1 MIVSRLLT
9 ASKGR
14 LLGLEVERVVIGL
27 AYTGVL
33 LSDGRCGLAAT
44 PDEGRDCVAY
54 ARAGRLG
61 GMPAWELAQGLIS
74 YEPLASSLGLAT
86 VNAALGEEVQ
96 PSPDPLE
103 ALGIRE
109 GDVVGMVGYIGP
121 LAGPLRER
129 ARKLLI
135 FERDLSRAPGL
146 LPDWAAELELPRCDV
161 VFISGTT
168 FINKTVDRL
177 LSLSRGRVAVIGP
190 STPMWPGLFEWGV
203 DWLFGARA
211 SDPARVL
218 RVIAE
223 GGGTRALYRNGL
235 VKVALGREELAT
247 VCVKGLGE
255 APQHER

>member
-1 MIVSRLLT
+1 MIASRLLS
-9 ASKGR
+9 ALRGR

-27 AYTGVL
+27 AYTGVV

-44 PDEGRDCVAY
+44 PHEGRGCAAY
-54 ARAGRLG
+54 PRAGRLK
-61 GMPAWELAQGLIS
+61 GMPAWELAQGLVS
-74 YEPLASSLGLAT
+74 SDPMAASLGLAT
-86 VNAALGEEVQ
+86 VNAALGGDAG

-103 ALGIRE
+103 ALGVSE
-109 GDVVGMVGYIGP
+109 DDVVGMVGYIGP
-121 LAGPLRER
+121 LAGPLEGK

-135 FERDLSRAPGL
+135 FERDLFRAPGL

-161 VFISGTT
+161 VFLSGTT

-177 LSLSRGRVAVIGP
+177 LSLCRGRVGIIGP

-203 DWLFGARA
+203 DWLFGAKA
-211 SDPARVL
+211 PDPGRVL

-235 VKVALGREELAT
+235 VKVALGRRSWLRI
-247 VCVKGLGE
+247 KGLGE
-255 APQHER
+255 APSKHEP

>member
-44 PDEGRDCVAY
+44 PHEGQGCVAY
-54 ARAGRLG
+54 ARAGTLG

-74 YEPLASSLGLAT
+74 SDPLTASLGLAT
-86 VNAALGEEVQ
+86 VNAALGEEMQ

-103 ALGIRE
+103 ALGISE
-109 GDVVGMVGYIGP
+109 DDVVGMVGYIGP
-121 LAGPLRER
+121 LVGPLREK

-146 LPDWAAELELPRCDV
+146 LPDWAVELELPRCDV
-161 VFISGTT
+161 VFLSGTT

-177 LSLSRGRVAVIGP
+177 LSLCRGRVGIIGP

-211 SDPARVL
+211 PDPARIL

-235 VKVALGREELAT
+235 VKVALGRRSWLPCASRD
-247 VCVKGLGE
+247 LGRP
-255 APQHER
+255 PQHEP